1 MTNTE
6 SFYDLFFKD
15 LNKEALVY
23 KDKNFSFKNI
33 LIESISRS
41 IFLKKKGITEGKRVL
56 INLEERKDFF
66 FSFLACSLVGAD
78 VISINENVTT
88 QELDN
93 ILKISKPDLILT
105 SFPESVNQEVKLN
118 SFNFTN
124 INIVFFTS
132 GTTSQPKGIVHDF
145 NDLIGNAKAFNKATD
160 LDDRVFMKHV
170 FPVGYMAGLLN
181 TFISPILAGGKVFF
195 SEKFSPKSALS
206 FWEEAIEKGVNS
218 LWLAPTMLSIL
229 SSLDRGKHKDW
240 TEKNIKNVFV
250 GTGPLY
256 SSVKNEFEEKFGV
269 RCLESYGMTECM
281 FISTNSRFKDSTQGF
296 SGRFLKGVDCKIVKD
311 NQSLDRENDLRG
323 KIMINSEYM
332 MKGYLDEVTKNN
344 EYKMKSTPSWLDT
357 GDQGY
362 ISDQQLKIS
371 GRTKE
376 VIIRGGVKISSKV
389 IEDVLLSH
397 DQIKQAAVLGRKHP
411 VWGEEVV
418 AFISLVKQEKINE
431 KKILNFCKAR
441 LNKESLPKKLIV
453 LDDLPVSS
461 TGKITKNK
469 LKELL
474 H

>member
-1 MTNTE
+1 M
-6 SFYDLFFKD
+6 
-15 LNKEALVY
+15 
-23 KDKNFSFKNI
+23 
-33 LIESISRS
+33 IEVSIR
-41 IFLKKKGITEGKRVL
+41 
-56 INLEERKDFF
+56 
-66 FSFLACSLVGAD
+66 
-78 VISINENVTT
+78 
-88 QELDN
+88 
-93 ILKISKPDLILT
+93 
-105 SFPESVNQEVKLN
+105 
-118 SFNFTN
+118 
-124 INIVFFTS
+124 
-132 GTTSQPKGIVHDF
+132 
-145 NDLIGNAKAFNKATD
+145 IGQK
-160 LDDRVFMKHV
+160 
-170 FPVGYMAGLLN
+170 
-181 TFISPILAGGKVFF
+181 
-195 SEKFSPKSALS
+195 
-206 FWEEAIEKGVNS
+206 
-218 LWLAPTMLSIL
+218 
-229 SSLDRGKHKDW
+229 
-240 TEKNIKNVFV
+240 KNIKNVFV

-296 SGRFLKGVDCKIVKD
+296 SGRFLKGVDCKIIKD

-397 DQIKQAAVLGRKHP
+397 DQIQQAAVLGRKHP

-418 AFISLVKQEKINE
+418 AFISLVNQAKINE

-441 LNKESLPKKLIV
+441 LNKESLPKKLII